1 MLWFTLWSVLVLA
14 TLGGAFLLAR
24 SLWRTFRALG
34 RELRRGGDELAAMA
48 DRVDRLAAATPVEPV
63 SHDLF
68 GDRDTLRAHLRDL
81 RDARSVRAEL
91 RRERHARTVAG
102 WRAYTR

>member
-14 TLGGAFLLAR
+14 TLGGAFLLGR
-24 SLWRTFRALG
+24 SLWRTVRALG
-34 RELRRGGDELAAMA
+34 GELRRTGDELAAMSE
-48 DRVDRLAAATPVEPV
+48 RVDRLTAAAAAEPV

-68 GDRDTLRAHLRDL
+68 GERDAHRAHLRDL
-81 RDARSVRAEL
+81 RDARSARAEL